1 MMRLSNIILFNYMQY
16 SCSYF
21 KRHPIIMII
30 VIIKRSNF
38 GANVSKACILHPRF
52 GIILFS
58 PILHVPFYI
67 YSQYQYVLRH
77 FLFYILPFYLLV
89 SVISCFC
96 IAFDKK
102 LYFENRITVFLSVVS
117 DRYSS
122 SVSGTMLCE
131 MKFNVAL
138 LQYCKNSCLG
148 HRRNAF

>member
-1 MMRLSNIILFNYMQY
+1 MRLSNIILFNYMQY

-67 YSQYQYVLRH
+67 YSQYQYILRH

-89 SVISCFC
+89 SVISLFVSVQLLTRNC
-96 IAFDKK
+96 ISCEKK
-102 LYFENRITVFLSVVS
+102 PTIQFEKQSFLLKRNVLL
-117 DRYSS
+117 SS
-122 SVSGTMLCE
+122 SPPQ
-131 MKFNVAL
+131 A
-138 LQYCKNSCLG
+138 KN
-148 HRRNAF
+148 